1 MGIKAT
7 KKLSLIGKVLVG
19 FLYIAPV
26 IIGVIFSFHP
36 TSHFAKGTL
45 TLFTDEVTL
54 DNYIYVFKNIPTFT
68 YFKNTL
74 IMVLICVPCQILL
87 NTIAAY
93 AFSFFEFPLKNLIF
107 TVFLTSMMIPG
118 EVTIISNYITVQQMG
133 LVNTYLGIA
142 VTSLTG
148 VGGIFMLR
156 QSMMSLPKELW
167 EAAKMDGCGKL
178 GYLFKCVFP
187 LSKSTIS
194 ALAINSF
201 ISIYGAYLW
210 PLMVV
215 RSNEMQTIQMGMVS
229 LMSGMEMGN
238 RYGIVLAGAIVSMII
253 PISAFIFGQDYIV
266 EGMTAGAVKS

>member
-1 MGIKAT
+1 MGIKTT
-7 KKLSLIGKVLVG
+7 KRLSLIAKILVG
-19 FLYIAPV
+19 FIYITPV

-45 TLFTDEVTL
+45 TLFTDETTFE
-54 DNYIYVFKNIPTFT
+54 NYIYVFKNIPTIT

-74 IMVLICVPCQILL
+74 IMVLICVPTQIIL

-93 AFSFFEFPLKNLIF
+93 AFSYFDFPLKNLIF

-118 EVTIISNYITVQQMG
+118 EVTLISNYVTVQQLG
-133 LVNTYLGIA
+133 LVNTYLGMAI
-142 VTSLTG
+142 TSLTG
-148 VGGIFMLR
+148 AGGIFMLR
-156 QSMMSLPKELW
+156 QSMLSIPKELW
-167 EAAKMDGCGKL
+167 EAAKMDGCGKMK
-178 GYLFKCVFP
+178 YLFKCIFP
-187 LSKSTIS
+187 LSKSIIS

-201 ISIYGAYLW
+201 IIIYGAYLW
-210 PLMVV
+210 PLMVT

-238 RYGIVLAGAIVSMII
+238 RYGIVLAGAIVSMLI

>member
-1 MGIKAT
+1 MGMKAT
-7 KKLSLIGKVLVG
+7 KTLSLAGKVLVG
-19 FLYIAPV
+19 LLYIIPV

-36 TSHFAKGTL
+36 NSHFARGTIS
-45 TLFTDEVTL
+45 LFTDELTL
-54 DNYIYVFKNIPTFT
+54 DNYSYIFGSNNFPVLT
-68 YFKNTL
+68 YFKNTA
-74 IMVLICVPCQILL
+74 IMVLICIPCQMIL

-93 AFSFFEFPLKNLIF
+93 AFSYFEFPFKNLIF

-133 LVNTYLGIA
+133 LVNTYLGMTI
-142 VTSLTG
+142 TSLTG

-178 GYLFKCVFP
+178 RYLFKCVFP
-187 LSKSTIS
+187 LTKSTIS

-201 ISIYGAYLW
+201 IGVYGAYLW
-210 PLMVV
+210 PLMVT
-215 RSNEMQTIQMGMVS
+215 RSNEMQTIQMGMANLIGGTGS
-229 LMSGMEMGN
+229 
-238 RYGIVLAGAIVSMII
+238 RYGIVLAGAVVSMII
-253 PISAFIFGQDYIV
+253 PITAFIIGQDYIV

>member
-1 MGIKAT
+1 MGIKTT
-7 KKLSLIGKVLVG
+7 KRLSLIAKILVG
-19 FLYIAPV
+19 FIYITPV

-45 TLFTDEVTL
+45 TLFTDEMTL
-54 DNYIYVFKNIPTFT
+54 DNYKYVIQNIPALT

-74 IMVLICVPCQILL
+74 IMVLICVPAQMIL

-93 AFSFFEFPLKNLIF
+93 AFSYFDFPLKNLIF
-107 TVFLTSMMIPG
+107 TIFLASMMIPG
-118 EVTIISNYITVQQMG
+118 EVTLISNYITVQQMG
-133 LVNTYLGIA
+133 LVNTYLGMAI
-142 VTSLTG
+142 TSLTG

-156 QSMMSLPKELW
+156 QSMMTLPKELW

-187 LSKSTIS
+187 LCKSTIS

-210 PLMVV
+210 PLMVT

-238 RYGIVLAGAIVSMII
+238 RYGIVLAGAIVSMLI
-253 PISAFIFGQDYIV
+253 PISAFVFGQDYIV